1 MKYKKQKRFLVIGGG
16 DIQNNDN
23 DDIIEENRIPL
34 KTNKTN
40 KIEKKMVV
48 PNFRKPVDVHKNN
61 IRIVF

>member
-23 DDIIEENRIPL
+23 DDIIEENKIPL
-34 KTNKTN
+34 KTN

-48 PNFRKPVDVHKNN
+48 PNFRQKFDVHKNN